1 LSSAQVADFTASRQQ
16 PESRGLAGFGRD
28 WDQTRRAEGIS
39 SRSLELEDIAMTS
52 EFEGGNGMDM
62 SRIGPDHYFV
72 RCEPDP
78 GEHRFSGKSYYFCF
92 AIHNPLPVQRRVTVR
107 IAAAGWNYFGLQSR
121 HYIMRRGDS
130 FEVVGAECCR
140 RVGADNE
147 TDLLDIDVLLPPGE
161 EKDPVVI
168 SNFHWNRYTEL
179 RHWLASLPADKA
191 RLKEIGTS
199 AGGLPITAIE
209 IGKASGPAVL
219 IAQTSQ
225 PSELSSTPIIKAM
238 VEHLLQDSPRLR
250 GIREHAR
257 FCFLPMINPDGQVRG
272 LTVSTPGGRF
282 PVFEGDKAAV
292 DDPETVLEAR
302 LLWGYLRDVRPAIYW
317 EWHSNNWSRRPGHMV
332 LRYRDHLIDDAARR
346 RAWVELEDA
355 VLRLPDTHHENFTSH
370 SEGPYQPTMGFQ
382 AATRLGCI
390 STMIKN
396 HEKYPLSKSISFGIS
411 CLELAAAQLMK
422 M

>member
-1 LSSAQVADFTASRQQ
+1 MSAVQAVDSAGSRRD
-16 PESRGLAGFGRD
+16 PAPRGLADFGCN
-28 WDQTRRAEGIS
+28 WDQTRRNEGIR
-39 SRSLELEDIAMTS
+39 SRSLELDDIEMTS
-52 EFEGGNGMDM
+52 QFEGGNGMDM

-92 AIHNPLPVQRRVTVR
+92 AMRNPLTVQRRVTVR

-121 HYIMRRGDS
+121 HYIVRRGDS
-130 FEVVGAECCR
+130 FEVVGEGCCR
-140 RVGADNE
+140 RVWADNE
-147 TDLLDIDVLLPPGE
+147 TDLLDIDVLLPPGD

-168 SNFHWNRYTEL
+168 SNFHWNRYSEL
-179 RHWLASLPADKA
+179 RDWLGTVPAGGAKI
-191 RLKEIGTS
+191 KEIGAS

-209 IGKASGPAVL
+209 IGNDSGPAIL

-238 VEHLLQDSPRLR
+238 VEHLLQDTPRLR
-250 GIREHAR
+250 DLRARAR
-257 FCFLPMINPDGQVRG
+257 FCFLPMSNPDGQVRG

-282 PVFEGDKAAV
+282 PVFEGDKAATS
-292 DDPETVLEAR
+292 DPGTVHEAK
-302 LLWGYLRDVRPAIYW
+302 LLWGYLSDVRPAIYW

-332 LRYRDHLIDDAARR
+332 LRYRDELIADAARR
-346 RAWVELEDA
+346 QHWVELEDA
-355 VLRLPDTHHENFTSH
+355 LLRLPDTHHENFTSH
-370 SEGPYQPTMGFQ
+370 TEGPYQPTMGFQ

-396 HEKYPLSKSISFGIS
+396 HEKYPLSQSISFGIS
-411 CLELAAAQLMK
+411 CLELAAAQLLK